1 MKYVYLFH
9 VEGTNVYKIGN
20 SKHPEKR
27 LKEVQTGC
35 PFRVMEVARFESK
48 YPTLVETSLHRKFG
62 FNKED
67 EEGRELQGE
76 FFALS
81 FEDRKMFNEHCQI
94 YEDMNLLMED
104 NTYLQDKK
112 KTR

>member
-20 SKHPEKR
+20 SKHPDKR
-27 LKEVQTGC
+27 LTEVQTGC
-35 PFRVMEVARFESK
+35 PFRVVEVARFKSK
-48 YPTLVETSLHRKFG
+48 YPTQVESSLHRKFG

-67 EEGRELQGE
+67 DNGRALQGE
-76 FFALS
+76 FCALS
-81 FEDRKMFNEHCQI
+81 YEDKKLFKEHCQKF
-94 YEDMNLLMED
+94 EDMMLLMED

-112 KTR
+112 KR